1 MIRKFKTSLGLGGP
15 SARRPPPLPE
25 CGLHPRPDGLPDL
38 QDGSLG
44 GGGQGGSGQ
53 EDGGDGRGAEDTEGG
68 GGAFCGACAGEGEV
82 VWKPLDG
89 TPGDQ
94 ASSFN
99 LYLILKCITN
109 KNRCSQ
115 KIYA

>member
-1 MIRKFKTSLGLGGP
+1 MYDTWGLVAKKQKGYLP
-15 SARRPPPLPE
+15 TFAKHTRTNCAPPLPE
-25 CGLHPRPDGLPDL
+25 CGLHPRSDGLPDL

-89 TPGDQ
+89 TIGSP
-94 ASSFN
+94 N
-99 LYLILKCITN
+99 
-109 KNRCSQ
+109 SQ
-115 KIYA
+115 VSYD